1 MESSSRRFCR
11 TSNRHSSVPSCG
23 CAFVETRDKGSKTFA
38 VVELLPKLVRH
49 VFAGKPADAQAII
62 HAVGRIILLNEDR
75 RVGGAEAVAETLGV
89 GAVAERTDLH
99 SEKTGGGIDA
109 AKNFHAHRHDAGANR
124 IHFSRGGKRK
134 IDDAIVDKRA
144 AVGDANNRGLAVVQ
158 VGDANHCFKGQ
169 RAVRRGEF
177 VHVVDFAV
185 RSAPPV
191 KWHAVPRSVAFLR
204 VTGGSRR
211 GSGLAALQSGRGCR
225 RSRRGLRHVAGT
237 FRGFC
242 SFRGCLRWLRG
253 RRLAANR
260 RRASTRPSQRQKK
273 KEARGMNELKSSR
286 AT

>member
-1 MESSSRRFCR
+1 M
-11 TSNRHSSVPSCG
+11 
-23 CAFVETRDKGSKTFA
+23 
-38 VVELLPKLVRH
+38 
-49 VFAGKPADAQAII
+49 
-62 HAVGRIILLNEDR
+62 
-75 RVGGAEAVAETLGV
+75 
-89 GAVAERTDLH
+89 H

-124 IHFSRGGKRK
+124 LQFSRGGKRE
-134 IDDAIVDKRA
+134 IDDAIIYKRA
-144 AVGDANNRGLAVVQ
+144 AVGDSNHRGLAVAQ
-158 VGDANHCFKGQ
+158 IGDANHGFEWQ

-177 VHVVDFAV
+177 IHVVDLAV

-191 KWHAVPRSVAFLR
+191 KWHAVPGSVAFLR

-253 RRLAANR
+253 RRLAANHR
-260 RRASTRPSQRQKK
+260 PARAAASKRQKK
-273 KEARGMNELKSSR
+273 KEAEEIEEVKDSR

>member
-38 VVELLPKLVRH
+38 VVELLPKLVRR
-49 VFAGKPADAQAII
+49 VFAGNPANAHAII

-134 IDDAIVDKRA
+134 IDDAIVDKGA
-144 AVGDANNRGLAVVQ
+144 AVGDAHNGGLAVVQ
-158 VGDANHCFKGQ
+158 IGDANHGFEWQ

-177 VHVVDFAV
+177 VHVVDLAV
-185 RSAPPV
+185 RSVPPV
-191 KWHAVPRSVAFLR
+191 KRYAIPGSVALLR
-204 VTGGSRR
+204 VTGRSRCGSRFVALR
-211 GSGLAALQSGRGCR
+211 GWRTCGWHGGSIHFGGA
-225 RSRRGLRHVAGT
+225 
-237 FRGFC
+237 FRCFS
-242 SFRGCLRWLRG
+242 SFRG
-253 RRLAANR
+253 RL
-260 RRASTRPSQRQKK
+260 
-273 KEARGMNELKSSR
+273 
-286 AT
+286 